1 MKRLE
6 LGDGFHLVECLDC
19 GLVSTSP
26 ALPGSEIGRYYPESY
41 YGVENRRFHP
51 FLESLIRV
59 FRSRRCRAIEA
70 FVPKGKLVDVGC
82 GRGIVL
88 ELMRNRG
95 WDAHGVEVSEV
106 AARHARDILGL
117 TVWVGEFAESP
128 HSPASVD
135 AVVIWHVL
143 EHLIDPVAALDKA
156 AEVIRPGGVLVI
168 AVPNFDSWQA
178 SFSGRHWFHLDVPRH
193 YHHFRTAVLRRLL
206 EQRGFSVETVRHFS
220 LEQNPYGW
228 IQSLLNRL
236 GFRFNLLYDVL
247 KNETARS
254 EPHPIREHPLQSLLM
269 FLALPAVA
277 AVSGL
282 LFLLEVAA
290 RRGGTV
296 EFYARRP
303 VSMPGEKGT
312 SERWTGC
319 ARSPGGRN

>member
-1 MKRLE
+1 MSCAACGSADRVIRLD
-6 LGDGFHLVECLDC
+6 LGDGFQLAECTRC

-41 YGVENRRFHP
+41 YGEKNRRFHP
-51 FLESLIRV
+51 VLESLIRV

-70 FVPKGKLVDVGC
+70 FAPKGRIIDVGC
-82 GRGIVL
+82 GRGVL
-88 ELMRNRG
+88 LGLMRDRG
-95 WDAHGVEVSEV
+95 WETHGVEVSET
-106 AARHARDILGL
+106 AAHHAREILGL
-117 TVWVGEFAESP
+117 SVWVGEFADSP
-128 HSPASVD
+128 HPPASVD

-143 EHLIDPVAALDKA
+143 EHLLDPVAALAKA
-156 AEVIRPGGVLVI
+156 AEVIRPGGVLVV
-168 AVPNFDSWQA
+168 AVPNFESWQA
-178 SFSGRHWFHLDVPRH
+178 GFSGRHWFHLDVPRH
-193 YHHFRTAVLRRLL
+193 YHHFRTPVLRRLL
-206 EQRGFSVETVRHFS
+206 EEHGFSVETVRHFS

-236 GFRFNLLYDVL
+236 GFRFNLLYDIL

-254 EPHPIREHPLQSLLM
+254 EPHPIRAHPLQAALM
-269 FLALPAVA
+269 FVALPAVA

-303 VSMPGEKGT
+303 
-312 SERWTGC
+312 
-319 ARSPGGRN
+319 RSLPADAGKK